1 MLRLSAR
8 SDRPCVACGSSPAS
22 GSTGLRCACEGRAK
36 GSCASGSG
44 IGTAASSARRGAFA
58 RMASQSAADGICADT
73 CVVVEVAAAV
83 AENGGGGGGAG
94 KGAGAGAFTGAGA
107 KVGIAT
113 VFSGGA
119 SPRGSAPSPNRSAK
133 TSEAGAAVGSSALI
147 DGADAR
153 LDATGGADTNCDS
166 DGSVIGAAGGSVS
179 GSVMGASAIAGG
191 GAWLALAASST

>member
-8 SDRPCVACGSSPAS
+8 SERPCVACGSSPAS

-58 RMASQSAADGICADT
+58 RMASQSAADGICAET

-83 AENGGGGGGAG
+83 EDNGGGAG
-94 KGAGAGAFTGAGA
+94 SGAGAGAFTGAGA

-113 VFSGGA
+113 VVSGGA

-133 TSEAGAAVGSSALI
+133 TSEAGDAVGSSALI

-166 DGSVIGAAGGSVS
+166 DGSVIGAAGGSAS